1 MARRF
6 AAWPPKARQIGAFR
20 RFALPGSQRCGILP
34 HVICAPRRAAG
45 AKRMQRTKKS
55 VAEGGFRRQAAFRSP
70 SWQDLCGGRDRLVE
84 ETLMLRSLRHRAETL
99 PRFSAEALPS
109 GGQLTRILL
118 TVGTLSSFGWL
129 LLQNRIHPIV
139 VFLLEIYLTF

>member
-1 MARRF
+1 
-6 AAWPPKARQIGAFR
+6 
-20 RFALPGSQRCGILP
+20 
-34 HVICAPRRAAG
+34 
-45 AKRMQRTKKS
+45 
-55 VAEGGFRRQAAFRSP
+55 
-70 SWQDLCGGRDRLVE
+70 
-84 ETLMLRSLRHRAETL
+84 MLRSLRHRAETL

-109 GGQLTRILL
+109 GQLTQILL

>member
-1 MARRF
+1 LAVTVRQIAAGCKRADSGRRRKKNAKNAKKARPQAGF
-6 AAWPPKARQIGAFR
+6 AAGTRSGREVGKI
-20 RFALPGSQRCGILP
+20 FAMP
-34 HVICAPRRAAG
+34 
-45 AKRMQRTKKS
+45 
-55 VAEGGFRRQAAFRSP
+55 
-70 SWQDLCGGRDRLVE
+70 RDRLVE

-99 PRFSAEALPS
+99 PRFSAAALPS
-109 GGQLTRILL
+109 GGQLTQILL